1 MANSELDNH
10 KVDHLFLL
18 IGENPLPNYVAAR
31 LMLKEDGTV
40 YMVHTTKTFTRFQL
54 LEKQLKKFN
63 IKVIP
68 VSLGNAEA
76 DGYAIRKKIKEKIR
90 HKGQHDGKLLLTGR
104 IGLNYTGGTKA
115 MSVHAYQA
123 FIELGL
129 TDCVFSY
136 LDSRKLSMYIDKE
149 KEPISIALALSPP
162 PSLDEILAL
171 HKLSWNENNLPVSH
185 SLNPSAAKN
194 FVDIYMQK
202 GSITKQWGEWCNV
215 VFART
220 KDGKG
225 YWKEDDKMPDLS
237 KLQIV
242 LERQKKLEVGEEILA
257 ALREQ
262 LQDKSENEIN
272 FIISKIKNTKKIY
285 NLEIPAEIRN
295 VLEHDLQCISEDLLS
310 VSKVKDVFGVPR
322 LSQACSWLS
331 SGGWLE
337 DYVFSQVEKVAEKY
351 SLTEIKMSLHIKD
364 PINKED
370 PDRGDQFEFD
380 VVFLRGYQ
388 IFGISCT
395 SGDNYQLCK
404 QKLFEAYIRAR
415 QLGGDEARVAL
426 VCFSDKPT
434 EQIKQELDFDTDD
447 PKIEVFGR
455 SDLEPTGFAK
465 KLNDWIMKN
474 IEEQENE

>member
-1 MANSELDNH
+1 MTNTELDKY

-136 LDSRKLSMYIDKE
+136 LDSRKLAMCIDDIENKE
-149 KEPISIALALSPP
+149 TIPISVALALLPQ
-162 PSLDEILAL
+162 PSLEDILLL
-171 HKLSWNENNLPVSH
+171 HNLSWDKNNPPISK
-185 SLNPSAAKN
+185 SLSPNAAVEFAK
-194 FVDIYMQK
+194 IYMLPN
-202 GSITKQWGEWCNV
+202 SETPKQWKSWCDRAFGEN
-215 VFART
+215 T
-220 KDGKG
+220 KDANKR
-225 YWKEDDKMPDLS
+225 WKEDSQMPDLS
-237 KLQIV
+237 RLKISLGNNIEV
-242 LERQKKLEVGEEILA
+242 PESIKKV
-257 ALREQ
+257 LREQ
-262 LQDKSENEIN
+262 LQCASSSEIN
-272 FIISKIKNTKKIY
+272 MNIAKQQ
-285 NLEIPAEIRN
+285 LG
-295 VLEHDLQCISEDLLS
+295 
-310 VSKVKDVFGVPR
+310 VKSM
-322 LSQACSWLS
+322 SQACQWLVNA
-331 SGGWLE
+331 GWLE
-337 DYVFSQVEKVAEKY
+337 DYVLSQVEQISTTY
-351 SLTEIKMSLHIKD
+351 SIDKNTLAMSIHIKD
-364 PINKED
+364 PE
-370 PDRGDQFEFD
+370 RTRRTDQFEFD
-380 VVFLRGYQ
+380 VAFLRGYQ
-388 IFGISCT
+388 LFAISCT
-395 SGDNYQLCK
+395 TSFSHDHCK
-404 QKLFEAYIRAR
+404 EKLFEAYVRAR
-415 QLGGDEARVAL
+415 ELGGDEARIAL
-426 VCFSDKPT
+426 VCCYEYPT
-434 EQIKQELDFDTDD
+434 DQLKQELSLIIPKQGDKYD

-455 SDLEPTGFAK
+455 SDLEPTRFAK
-465 KLNDWIMKN
+465 KLNDWIKQN